1 MIPLYNYIAYLLSA
15 FAMLA
20 VFIVVYTRITP
31 IDEFALI
38 RKGNRLSVLP
48 VTAIKPAGEVA
59 MPTPNGSAVIERNTK
74 K

>member
-1 MIPLYNYIAYLLSA
+1 MCVRVAVPRWS
-15 FAMLA
+15 FAA
-20 VFIVVYTRITP
+20 TATEVTATAPQSVP
-31 IDEFALI
+31 IRPDAPP
-38 RKGNRLSVLP
+38 SVLP